1 VPVVSAFQNPGLS
14 EDGKV
19 ILPARRMLL
28 VVHAG
33 SVDPD
38 PEVSA
43 DMEQVGSWASK
54 VMVSFLR
61 WLIVLS

>member
-1 VPVVSAFQNPGLS
+1 
-14 EDGKV
+14 
-19 ILPARRMLL
+19 MLL

-43 DMEQVGSWASK
+43 DMEQVGPWASK